1 VGSPGIGC
9 AAIRAK
15 SSTACAGSSKAI
27 HLALAPDELMDHA
40 PLPYATGLWNAHED
54 TRLH

>member
-1 VGSPGIGC
+1 LRGHQRQVVDGLRGLLESHP
-9 AAIRAK
+9 R
-15 SSTACAGSSKAI
+15 
-27 HLALAPDELMDHA
+27 ALAPDDLMDHA